1 MPFYIKV
8 KLMLSSYEKGRD
20 LDILNLNNITFNLT
34 YQDIVERKTLQ
45 KKSFNYS
52 FVQLILITFFMIY
65 IFKMALICL

>member
-1 MPFYIKV
+1 
-8 KLMLSSYEKGRD
+8 MLSSYEKGRD